1 VGINIKNPTT
11 QSLIRELAE
20 RTGETQVEA
29 VEIAARERLERIG
42 RADRQGEVAGLVLSI
57 QRGARD
63 VDLDTTALYDENGLP
78 R

>member
-11 QSLIRELAE
+11 QTLIRELAE

-29 VEIAARERLERIG
+29 VELAARERLERIG
-42 RADRQGEVAGLVLSI
+42 RVDRQGGVAGLVLSI
-57 QRGARD
+57 QRGARN
-63 VDLDTTALYDENGLP
+63 VYLDTSALYDDNGLP